1 MFILFHKLRAHL
13 MTIGILRLALFI
25 QDSNSLKEK
34 RMVLHSLKARLRN
47 NFNVA
52 VTQID
57 NEDKWQRTTLAIV
70 GVEKDR
76 KNMNSTLSDIINFIG
91 RFNSINLIDYEMELI

>member
-1 MFILFHKLRAHL
+1 
-13 MTIGILRLALFI
+13 MTIGILKLALFI
-25 QDSNSLKEK
+25 HDSNSLKEK

-52 VTQID
+52 VSQIGD
-57 NEDKWQRTTLAIV
+57 EDKWQKATLAIV

-76 KNMNSTLSDIINFIG
+76 RKMDSVLSNIVNFIEG
-91 RFNSINLIDYEMELI
+91 FASVNLINYEMEMI

>member
-1 MFILFHKLRAHL
+1 
-13 MTIGILRLALFI
+13 MTIGILKVVLFI
-25 QDSNSLKEK
+25 PESNSLKEK

-57 NEDKWQRTTLAIV
+57 DEDKWQKTTLAV
-70 GVEKDR
+70 AGVEKD
-76 KNMNSTLSDIINFIG
+76 KNKMNSVLSNIVNFIEE
-91 RFNSINLIDYEMELI
+91 FNQVSLIDREMELI

>member
-1 MFILFHKLRAHL
+1 MTVGILTLILF
-13 MTIGILRLALFI
+13 IG
-25 QDSNSLKEK
+25 DSNSLKEK

-52 VTQID
+52 VTQIGD
-57 NEDKWQRTTLAIV
+57 EDKWQKATLAIV

-76 KNMNSTLSDIINFIG
+76 KHMNSVLSNIINFLG
-91 RFNSINLIDYEMELI
+91 KFNQINLINYEMELI

>member
-1 MFILFHKLRAHL
+1 
-13 MTIGILRLALFI
+13 MTVGILKIVLFI
-25 QDSNSLKEK
+25 HESDSLKAK

-47 NFNVA
+47 SFNVA

-57 NEDKWQRTTLAIV
+57 DQDKWQKTTLAVV

-76 KNMNSTLSDIINFIG
+76 QKMNSTLSGIVNFIEK
-91 RFNSINLIDYEMELI
+91 FNSVGLIDYEMELI

>member
-1 MFILFHKLRAHL
+1 
-13 MTIGILRLALFI
+13 MTVGILRVVLFI
-25 QDSNSLKEK
+25 QGSNSLKRK

-52 VTQID
+52 VTQVGD
-57 NEDKWQRTTLAIV
+57 EDKWQKATIAIV

-76 KNMNSTLSDIINFIG
+76 RNMDRNLCAVVNYIGEFGCVDLINH
-91 RFNSINLIDYEMELI
+91 EMELI